1 MSLTDD
7 DLGRRLRAADPART
21 PHDAPLTASH
31 LALRDRIT
39 TTGRAPAETTPTPHR
54 GRWPLFALPAAAAM
68 IVALF
73 LAWTLL
79 PSNTP
84 PAAAA
89 LTPDPLVYTST
100 PSTLEEVVRMSQEKL
115 AAGTSPATTA
125 ERGASWTGWYL
136 HIDNADVATSA
147 LIRPQD
153 VICVWNADGSGTIT
167 TLAGTPYWAEDNTV
181 ALDTREAPE
190 PGSVISTLPFD
201 AAQAPAADPQGDTP
215 ADMRTLLTSFGL
227 PDGAS
232 GGDVIENTRA
242 ALSWWNLTDAQHGAL
257 LSLLIET
264 EDATVLG
271 TTTDRAGRPVIGIA
285 GTPSADAQTR
295 HILLVS
301 TQTGRIVGVETTRTE
316 ALPPIPAGA
325 VVSYTLWGTDE

>member
-1 MSLTDD
+1 MSLPDD
-7 DLGRRLRAADPART
+7 DLSRRLRAADPART
-21 PHDAPLTASH
+21 HRDAPLTASH

-39 TTGRAPAETTPTPHR
+39 AAGRAPAQATPR
-54 GRWPLFALPAAAAM
+54 RARWPLFALPAAAAM

-79 PSNTP
+79 PSSTP

-115 AAGTSPATTA
+115 AAATSPATA
-125 ERGASWTGWYL
+125 ERGASWSGWYL

-153 VICVWNADGSGTIT
+153 VICVWNADGSGSIT
-167 TLAGTPYWAEDNTV
+167 TLAGTPYWAEDNSIAV
-181 ALDTREAPE
+181 ATGEGPE
-190 PGSVISTLPFD
+190 PGSVISALPFD
-201 AAQAPAADPQGDTP
+201 ASQAPASDPQGDSP
-215 ADMRTLLTSFGL
+215 ADMRSLLASFGL
-227 PDGAS
+227 PAEAS

-242 ALSWWNLTDAQHGAL
+242 ALSWWDLTDAQHGAL
-257 LSLLIET
+257 LSLLVGT

-285 GTPSADAQTR
+285 GTPSADPQTR

-316 ALPPIPAGA
+316 AVPPIPAGA